1 MFEII
6 SYETEDKIC
15 PVGDFLNT
23 LEPKLLAKTMKTID
37 LLEENGNKLRKPYS
51 EYVEDGIF
59 ELMVIQASN
68 IVRILYFFVV
78 GKKAILTNGF
88 VKKTQ
93 KTPKSEIKITKK
105 CKTDYERRYGHE
117 KI

>member
-6 SYETEDKIC
+6 FYETEDKIC
-15 PVGDFLNT
+15 PVDDFLNT

-51 EYVEDGIF
+51 EYIEDGIF
-59 ELMVIQASN
+59 ELRVIQASN

-78 GKKAILTNGF
+78 GKK
-88 VKKTQ
+88 
-93 KTPKSEIKITKK
+93 P
-105 CKTDYERRYGHE
+105 Y
-117 KI
+117 